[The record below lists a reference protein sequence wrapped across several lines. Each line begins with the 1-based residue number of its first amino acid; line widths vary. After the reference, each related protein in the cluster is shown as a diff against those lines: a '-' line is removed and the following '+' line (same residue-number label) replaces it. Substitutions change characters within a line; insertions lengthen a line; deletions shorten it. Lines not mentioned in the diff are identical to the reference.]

1 MTRNMLLLL
10 KDRIIT
16 STVIMMNTSEGG
28 AVLVGVEGLMVSVS
42 GDRNRNIGD
51 VVMSTLRIIRC
62 N

>member
-28 AVLVGVEGLMVSVS
+28 AVLVGVEGLMVS
-42 GDRNRNIGD
+42 GGQK
-51 VVMSTLRIIRC
+51 
-62 N
+62 